1 MHRTGDTEGSA
12 PRPPVTATEARHT
25 EAPGST
31 PVPRHDPAPGIDG
44 TRTPTPGP
52 DRKQVPNRGPGDT
65 VAPPAPRPASA
76 ASAAAPAARPTG
88 RPEVTSAGLPLLPA
102 EEQDAL
108 TRRMHQAVSDFV
120 ESPRHAVEEA
130 ESTFDRIVAGL
141 TEALE
146 ERRHVLRSSWQ
157 APDTEARTEEL
168 RVALQQ
174 YRDVGER
181 LLRI

>member
-1 MHRTGDTEGSA
+1 MTHRTGHTENPTEA
-12 PRPPVTATEARHT
+12 PRTATERLHT
-25 EAPGST
+25 EAPR
-31 PVPRHDPAPGIDG
+31 PVPEPPHETDG
-44 TRTPTPGP
+44 SRTAAPGP
-52 DRKQVPNRGPGDT
+52 DGHQVMNRGPGDT
-65 VAPPAPRPASA
+65 GAPPTAAPTDRPAA
-76 ASAAAPAARPTG
+76 

-108 TRRMHQAVSDFV
+108 TRRMRQAVSDFV

-130 ESTFDRIVAGL
+130 EGTFDRIVAEL

-146 ERRHVLRSSWQ
+146 DRRHVLRSSWRTR
-157 APDTEARTEEL
+157 DTEARTEEL

>member
-1 MHRTGDTEGSA
+1 MTHRTGHTESSPTEA
-12 PRPPVTATEARHT
+12 PRTATERLHT
-25 EAPGST
+25 EAPRPIPEPPHEPPHGTDGS
-31 PVPRHDPAPGIDG
+31 
-44 TRTPTPGP
+44 RTAAPGP
-52 DRKQVPNRGPGDT
+52 DGNQVMNRGPGDAG
-65 VAPPAPRPASA
+65 APPT
-76 ASAAAPAARPTG
+76 AAAPTDRPAA

-108 TRRMHQAVSDFV
+108 TRRMRQAVSDFV

-130 ESTFDRIVAGL
+130 ESTFDRIVAEL

-146 ERRHVLRSSWQ
+146 DRRHVLRSSWQ
-157 APDTEARTEEL
+157 TRDTEARTEEL

>member
-1 MHRTGDTEGSA
+1 MMHRTGDTEGSA
-12 PRPPVTATEARHT
+12 PRPPVTAMEARHT

-44 TRTPTPGP
+44 TRTPAPGP

-65 VAPPAPRPASA
+65 VA
-76 ASAAAPAARPTG
+76 PTG